1 MSKSEPELMY
11 DKFSIDTIS
20 CTVGTSKAQNTNDN
34 FTRRHRLHRRVE
46 ILYTLNVTDSSM

>member
-34 FTRRHRLHRRVE
+34 FTRRHRLH
-46 ILYTLNVTDSSM
+46 